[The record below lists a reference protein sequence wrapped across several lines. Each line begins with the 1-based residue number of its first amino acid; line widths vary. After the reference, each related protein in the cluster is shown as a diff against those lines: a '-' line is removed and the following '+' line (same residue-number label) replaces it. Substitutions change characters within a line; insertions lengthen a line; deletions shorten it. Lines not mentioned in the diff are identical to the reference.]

1 MMLTGTKVTK
11 FFGGL
16 PALKD
21 VDFNLEKGEVLG
33 LIGPNGSGKTTLF
46 NVIGGFYK
54 PTSGEVRYDGTEIS
68 KLTSHQIAKLGIT
81 RTFQLTNVFLNTSV
95 SGNVEV
101 GAVFGREESVKLK
114 EAKEVAKRYLEF
126 VNLASKREMLAK
138 DLNTI
143 ERKQLEIARALA
155 AEPKIILLDEPLGGL
170 NPTEIQNACKLVR
183 RIRDELGV
191 TVFWIE
197 HVMKAIMTTAERI
210 IVLDS
215 GEKIAEGLHTE
226 VANDTK
232 VIEAYLG
239 KEKVS
244 EFARS

>member
-1 MMLTGTKVTK
+1 MMLTGSKVTK

-16 PALKD
+16 PALKE
-21 VDFNLEKGEVLG
+21 VDFSLEKEEILG

-54 PTSGEVRYDGTEIS
+54 PTAGEVRFDSTAIS
-68 KLTSHQIAKLGIT
+68 TLNPYQIAKLGIT
-81 RTFQLTNVFLNTSV
+81 RTFQLTNVFLNTTV

-101 GAVFGREESVKLK
+101 GAVFGREESVNLK
-114 EAKEVAKRYLEF
+114 EAKEIASRHLEF
-126 VNLASKREMLAK
+126 VNLTSKKDMLAK

-155 AEPKIILLDEPLGGL
+155 AGPKIVLLDEPLGGL
-170 NPTEIQNACKLVR
+170 NLTEIQNACKLVR

-215 GEKIAEGLHTE
+215 GEKIAEGLPTE
-226 VANDTK
+226 VANNTR
-232 VIEAYLG
+232 VVEAYLG
-239 KEKVS
+239 KEKV
-244 EFARS
+244 